1 MKKIIFLFVWLLCIP
16 AMLFA
21 ESGVYVGGHIR
32 RERPSTIEKLK
43 KSGFSYVILFNI
55 NVESDGTLTCD
66 GETVCKDGVY
76 VFGNTQPEYVSD
88 ITSLKQWP
96 TNIRRIDICIGG
108 WGNES
113 YSRIQSLVNSQG
125 TGSGSILYRNFKA
138 LKDALPVI
146 DGVNNDDEH
155 CYDVASAA
163 SFHIMMSD
171 LGYKTSLAPYMNK
184 SYWENLATRINSAR
198 PGACDRVM
206 VQCYDGGAG
215 NNPCDWHINGLPL
228 YAGRTNYQSSMEESI
243 SQMQSWKDNCGV
255 SGGFVWVYNDE
266 TWDLNDWATRM
277 NRIFGS
283 YQTAQNSVV
292 TVYSDM
298 NYGGYA
304 VGLPLGEHDM
314 AALAAYGII
323 NDDISS
329 LKVPAGYKVTLY
341 DNSGFGGDS
350 RTYTSDA
357 SYVGDDFNDRCTSI
371 KVSTAGVSGKGG
383 LYKLQNRNSGLYMDV
398 NNNSTENNANVLV
411 FADEQGDPSQF
422 WQLTEVG
429 EGIYSI
435 KNYRSGKVLDIM
447 DNSTDNGAVVQ
458 QYDDYSAAN
467 QQFILL
473 DAADGY
479 YYLAAS
485 HCGKVV
491 EVPSSSL
498 EWGEWCKLYD
508 NNGSATQQWKLVD
521 YKPQGYAVAT
531 VYKDADYKGSS
542 LGLPEGSYNAADLA
556 LYGIGAD
563 QISSLKVTPGYRVI
577 LYDGDNFD
585 GENVSYT
592 GDTNHFPSFND
603 KTSSIRV
610 EASGVSGKS
619 GVYKLK
625 NRNSGLYMDVENN
638 STANNANVVV
648 FSDEGSDLSQHWT
661 LTEAGNGVYSIANYR
676 SGLVMDVVDAG
687 TDDGTVIQQY
697 EDYSS
702 TNQQF
707 ILVDAGGGYYHLVAR
722 HCGKALEIPD
732 SSTDV
737 GEWVKLY
744 SNNGTNTQQ
753 WRLVS
758 PSTVSDDE
766 AAVAT
771 VYQDADF
778 EGTSMDLPEGEYTTE
793 VLELYGLGGGMI
805 SSLEVMEGYKVTLY
819 KEDNFGGESIS
830 YTSDTNTFGSSWN
843 DKTYSLKV
851 EASGVSGL
859 SGTYKIQ
866 NRNSG
871 LYMDVEDNSTANNA
885 AIVQYS
891 NEPSDPTQTFSLAEV
906 GNGVYVI
913 TNSNSG
919 KVLDVSDSG
928 TENSTVVQQYDYY
941 EGHANQ
947 QFILV
952 DASDGYYSL
961 VARHCGKVV
970 EVPESKTDLG
980 EWLKIWT
987 NNGSDTQQWL
997 LVTDLTGGGSSEEE
1011 PSEPA
1016 DDVPENPSSGD
1027 ITPWI
1032 TSGDRS
1038 RLLAQMDGLQFGET
1052 YSTTSTITVNSS
1064 ETYQEIDGFGFTLTE
1079 GSAEVIMSLTSEKQ
1093 EELLQDLFN
1102 PETGIGVSVIRLG
1115 IGATDLS
1122 SYVYSYNDNDG
1133 DTDMSEFSLEG
1144 PDTQYTIP
1152 VLLKALAINP
1162 DIKVM
1167 ATPWSAPEWMKFD
1180 NNYLNNDYYSAY
1192 ALYFVKYLQA
1202 MQAYGIDI
1210 WAVTPQN
1217 EPLNTTNNPSMGMT
1231 QEDQYTFVNNYLG
1244 PQLETAGF
1252 GDVKIICYDHNCDN
1266 TEFPIYVSQ
1275 SSYVDGSAFHL
1286 YAGDISAMT
1295 DVYHRTGKGV
1305 YFTEQYTGVGGDF
1318 QGDFSWHLRN
1328 VLIGAPNNYSKTVL
1342 EWNLANN
1349 SSMGPHTEGGCDTC
1363 LGAITVENSTSYT
1376 KNVAYYIIAQASK
1389 FVKPGAV
1396 RLGCSSTSLPATAF
1410 KNTDGSY
1417 VVICHNENTDYT
1429 HTTTITIDG
1438 QSFSYEIPAGS
1449 AATFVWGV
1457 SDSGDDGQGGED
1469 EEETPSGTY
1478 DYWVVCRDELPD
1490 GVVLDLRA
1498 CPLYVWEN
1506 TLVGTTVQDA
1516 AEGSDA
1522 IAFTISASTGS
1533 WFGGGYNTGSI
1544 EVGLSQIA
1552 DYNLYFSYKTDYSGQ
1567 LQVKISGTN
1576 GEFAV
1581 GFDHTPDLQWHST
1594 YIPMSEFVSAG
1605 LQLGTMDNWLAFGI
1619 VGENTISTGNY
1630 LSLDNIYYAKS
1641 RIPGDTGEEN
1651 LPTSV
1656 DLDDTGSGIYLWPN
1670 PADDYVYVENVEA
1683 GETIKVVDLS
1693 GRVVLSSVADGS
1705 VLDVAGLQQG
1715 TYLLV
1720 VSGKALKFMV
1730 K

>member
-1 MKKIIFLFVWLLCIP
+1 MKKIIFLLVWLLCIP

-138 LKDALPVI
+138 LKEAIPVI

-184 SYWENLATRINSAR
+184 SYWENLATRINSER

-329 LKVPAGYKVTLY
+329 LKVPSGYKVTLY
-341 DNSGFGGDS
+341 DNSGFGGES

-398 NNNSTENNANVLV
+398 NNNSTENNANVVV

-542 LGLPEGSYNAADLA
+542 LGLPEGSYNATDLA

-638 STANNANVVV
+638 STDNNAPV
-648 FSDEGSDLSQHWT
+648 
-661 LTEAGNGVYSIANYR
+661 
-676 SGLVMDVVDAG
+676 
-687 TDDGTVIQQY
+687 
-697 EDYSS
+697 
-702 TNQQF
+702 
-707 ILVDAGGGYYHLVAR
+707 
-722 HCGKALEIPD
+722 
-732 SSTDV
+732 
-737 GEWVKLY
+737 
-744 SNNGTNTQQ
+744 
-753 WRLVS
+753 
-758 PSTVSDDE
+758 
-766 AAVAT
+766 
-771 VYQDADF
+771 
-778 EGTSMDLPEGEYTTE
+778 
-793 VLELYGLGGGMI
+793 
-805 SSLEVMEGYKVTLY
+805 
-819 KEDNFGGESIS
+819 
-830 YTSDTNTFGSSWN
+830 
-843 DKTYSLKV
+843 
-851 EASGVSGL
+851 
-859 SGTYKIQ
+859 
-866 NRNSG
+866 
-871 LYMDVEDNSTANNA
+871 
-885 AIVQYS
+885 VQYVS
-891 NEPSDPTQTFSLAEV
+891 EGDDPSQLFEFAEV
-906 GNGVYVI
+906 GNGVYSI
-913 TNSNSG
+913 TNKNSG
-919 KVLDVSDSG
+919 KSFDIAD
-928 TENSTVVQQYDYY
+928 NSTDNRALVQLYDYLGY
-941 EGHANQ
+941 SHQ
-947 QFILV
+947 QFILI
-952 DASDGYYSL
+952 AAPDGYYQL
-961 VARHCGKVV
+961 AARHCGKVV

-980 EWLKIWT
+980 EWLKTWD
-987 NNGSDTQQWL
+987 NNGSATQQWK
-997 LVTDLTGGGSSEEE
+997 LVTDFFEDEKEED
-1011 PSEPA
+1011 PDPA
-1016 DDVPENPSSGD
+1016 PDIPENPADGD
-1027 ITPWI
+1027 VRVIV

-1038 RLLAQMDGLQFGET
+1038 RLLAEMDGLQFGET

-1167 ATPWSAPEWMKFD
+1167 ATPWSAPEWMKLD

-1244 PQLETAGF
+1244 PQLESAGF

-1286 YAGDISAMT
+1286 YGGDISAMT
-1295 DVYHRTGKGV
+1295 TVYDATGKDV
-1305 YFTEQYTGVGGDF
+1305 YFTEQYTASTGDF

-1490 GVVLDLRA
+1490 GEVLDLRA
-1498 CPLYVWEN
+1498 SPLYVWEN

-1641 RIPGDTGEEN
+1641 RIPGDTGEED

>member
-1 MKKIIFLFVWLLCIP
+1 MKKIIFLLVWLLCIP

-138 LKDALPVI
+138 LKEAIPVI

-184 SYWENLATRINSAR
+184 SYWENLATRINSER

-283 YQTAQNSVV
+283 YHTAQNSVV
-292 TVYSDM
+292 TVYSDV

-329 LKVPAGYKVTLY
+329 LKVPSGYKVTLY
-341 DNSGFGGDS
+341 DNSGFGGES

-398 NNNSTENNANVLV
+398 NNNSTENNANVVV

-422 WQLTEVG
+422 WQLIEVG

-485 HCGKVV
+485 HSGKVV

-542 LGLPEGSYNAADLA
+542 LGLPEGSYNATDLA

-638 STANNANVVV
+638 STDNNAPV
-648 FSDEGSDLSQHWT
+648 
-661 LTEAGNGVYSIANYR
+661 
-676 SGLVMDVVDAG
+676 
-687 TDDGTVIQQY
+687 
-697 EDYSS
+697 
-702 TNQQF
+702 
-707 ILVDAGGGYYHLVAR
+707 
-722 HCGKALEIPD
+722 
-732 SSTDV
+732 
-737 GEWVKLY
+737 
-744 SNNGTNTQQ
+744 
-753 WRLVS
+753 
-758 PSTVSDDE
+758 
-766 AAVAT
+766 
-771 VYQDADF
+771 
-778 EGTSMDLPEGEYTTE
+778 
-793 VLELYGLGGGMI
+793 
-805 SSLEVMEGYKVTLY
+805 
-819 KEDNFGGESIS
+819 
-830 YTSDTNTFGSSWN
+830 
-843 DKTYSLKV
+843 
-851 EASGVSGL
+851 
-859 SGTYKIQ
+859 
-866 NRNSG
+866 
-871 LYMDVEDNSTANNA
+871 
-885 AIVQYS
+885 VQYVS
-891 NEPSDPTQTFSLAEV
+891 EGDDPSQLFEFAEV
-906 GNGVYVI
+906 GNGVYSI
-913 TNSNSG
+913 TNKNSG
-919 KVLDVSDSG
+919 KSFDIAD
-928 TENSTVVQQYDYY
+928 NSTDNRALVQLYDYLGY
-941 EGHANQ
+941 SHQ
-947 QFILV
+947 QFILI
-952 DASDGYYSL
+952 AAPDGYYQL
-961 VARHCGKVV
+961 AARHCGKVV

-980 EWLKIWT
+980 EWLKTWD
-987 NNGSDTQQWL
+987 NNGSATQQWK
-997 LVTDLTGGGSSEEE
+997 LVTDFFEDEKEED
-1011 PSEPA
+1011 PDPA
-1016 DDVPENPSSGD
+1016 PDIPENPADGD
-1027 ITPWI
+1027 VRVIV

-1038 RLLAQMDGLQFGET
+1038 RLLAEMDGLQFGET

-1093 EELLQDLFN
+1093 EELLYDLFN

-1167 ATPWSAPEWMKFD
+1167 ATPWSAPEWMKLD

-1244 PQLETAGF
+1244 PQLESAGF

-1266 TEFPIYVSQ
+1266 TEFPIYVAQ
-1275 SSYVDGSAFHL
+1275 SPYVDGTAFHL

-1305 YFTEQYTGVGGDF
+1305 YFTEQYTGAGGDF

-1490 GVVLDLRA
+1490 GEVLDLRA
-1498 CPLYVWEN
+1498 SPLYVWEN

-1641 RIPGDTGEEN
+1641 RIPGDTGEED

>member
-1 MKKIIFLFVWLLCIP
+1 MKKISFLFVWLLCIP

-138 LKDALPVI
+138 LKEAIPVI

-283 YQTAQNSVV
+283 FQTAQNSVV
-292 TVYSDM
+292 TVYSDV

-329 LKVPAGYKVTLY
+329 LKVPSGYKVTLY
-341 DNSGFGGDS
+341 DNSGFGGES

-398 NNNSTENNANVLV
+398 NNNSTENNANVVV

-422 WQLTEVG
+422 WQLIEVG

-485 HCGKVV
+485 HSGKVV

-542 LGLPEGSYNAADLA
+542 LGLPEGSYNATDPA

-603 KTSSIRV
+603 KASSIRI

-638 STANNANVVV
+638 STDNNAPV
-648 FSDEGSDLSQHWT
+648 
-661 LTEAGNGVYSIANYR
+661 
-676 SGLVMDVVDAG
+676 
-687 TDDGTVIQQY
+687 
-697 EDYSS
+697 
-702 TNQQF
+702 
-707 ILVDAGGGYYHLVAR
+707 
-722 HCGKALEIPD
+722 
-732 SSTDV
+732 
-737 GEWVKLY
+737 
-744 SNNGTNTQQ
+744 
-753 WRLVS
+753 
-758 PSTVSDDE
+758 
-766 AAVAT
+766 
-771 VYQDADF
+771 
-778 EGTSMDLPEGEYTTE
+778 
-793 VLELYGLGGGMI
+793 
-805 SSLEVMEGYKVTLY
+805 
-819 KEDNFGGESIS
+819 
-830 YTSDTNTFGSSWN
+830 
-843 DKTYSLKV
+843 
-851 EASGVSGL
+851 
-859 SGTYKIQ
+859 
-866 NRNSG
+866 
-871 LYMDVEDNSTANNA
+871 
-885 AIVQYS
+885 VQYVS
-891 NEPSDPTQTFSLAEV
+891 EGDDPSQLFEFAEV
-906 GNGVYVI
+906 GNGVYSI
-913 TNSNSG
+913 TNKNSG
-919 KVLDVSDSG
+919 KSFDIAD
-928 TENSTVVQQYDYY
+928 NSTDNRALVQLYDYLGY
-941 EGHANQ
+941 SHQ
-947 QFILV
+947 QFILI
-952 DASDGYYSL
+952 AAPDGYYQL
-961 VARHCGKVV
+961 AARHCGKVV

-980 EWLKIWT
+980 EWLKTWD
-987 NNGSDTQQWL
+987 NNGSATQQWK
-997 LVTDLTGGGSSEEE
+997 LVTDFFEDEKEED
-1011 PSEPA
+1011 PDPA
-1016 DDVPENPSSGD
+1016 PDIPENPADGD
-1027 ITPWI
+1027 VRVIV

-1038 RLLAQMDGLQFGET
+1038 RLLAEMDGLQFGET

-1244 PQLETAGF
+1244 PQLESAGF

-1266 TEFPIYVSQ
+1266 TEFPIYVAQ
-1275 SSYVDGSAFHL
+1275 SPYVDGTAFHL

-1328 VLIGAPNNYSKTVL
+1328 VVIGGSNNWAKTIL

-1490 GVVLDLRA
+1490 GEVLDLRE

-1641 RIPGDTGEEN
+1641 RIPGDTGEED

>member
-1 MKKIIFLFVWLLCIP
+1 MKKIIFLLVWLLCIP

-138 LKDALPVI
+138 LKDAIPVI

-184 SYWENLATRINSAR
+184 SYWENLATQINSAR
-198 PGACDRVM
+198 QGACDRIM

-283 YQTAQNSVV
+283 FQTAQNSVV
-292 TVYSDM
+292 TVYSDV

-329 LKVPAGYKVTLY
+329 LKVPSGYKVTLY
-341 DNSGFGGDS
+341 DNSGFGGES

-398 NNNSTENNANVLV
+398 NNNSTENNANVVV

-485 HCGKVV
+485 HSGKVV

-542 LGLPEGSYNAADLA
+542 LGLPEGSYNATDLA

-638 STANNANVVV
+638 STDNNAPV
-648 FSDEGSDLSQHWT
+648 
-661 LTEAGNGVYSIANYR
+661 
-676 SGLVMDVVDAG
+676 
-687 TDDGTVIQQY
+687 
-697 EDYSS
+697 
-702 TNQQF
+702 
-707 ILVDAGGGYYHLVAR
+707 
-722 HCGKALEIPD
+722 
-732 SSTDV
+732 
-737 GEWVKLY
+737 
-744 SNNGTNTQQ
+744 
-753 WRLVS
+753 
-758 PSTVSDDE
+758 
-766 AAVAT
+766 
-771 VYQDADF
+771 
-778 EGTSMDLPEGEYTTE
+778 
-793 VLELYGLGGGMI
+793 
-805 SSLEVMEGYKVTLY
+805 
-819 KEDNFGGESIS
+819 
-830 YTSDTNTFGSSWN
+830 
-843 DKTYSLKV
+843 
-851 EASGVSGL
+851 
-859 SGTYKIQ
+859 
-866 NRNSG
+866 
-871 LYMDVEDNSTANNA
+871 
-885 AIVQYS
+885 VQYVS
-891 NEPSDPTQTFSLAEV
+891 EGDDPSQLFEFAEV
-906 GNGVYVI
+906 GNGVYSI
-913 TNSNSG
+913 TNKNSG
-919 KVLDVSDSG
+919 KSFDIAD
-928 TENSTVVQQYDYY
+928 NSTDNRALVQLYDYLGY
-941 EGHANQ
+941 SHQ
-947 QFILV
+947 QFILI
-952 DASDGYYSL
+952 AAPDGYYQL
-961 VARHCGKVV
+961 AARHCGKVV

-980 EWLKIWT
+980 EWLKTWD
-987 NNGSDTQQWL
+987 NNGSATQQWK
-997 LVTDLTGGGSSEEE
+997 LVTDFFEDEKEED
-1011 PSEPA
+1011 PDPDPA
-1016 DDVPENPSSGD
+1016 PDIPENPADGD
-1027 ITPWI
+1027 VRVIV

-1038 RLLAQMDGLQFGET
+1038 RLLAEMDGLQFGET

-1093 EELLQDLFN
+1093 EELLYDLFN

-1167 ATPWSAPEWMKFD
+1167 AAPWSAPEWMKLD

-1244 PQLETAGF
+1244 PQLESAGF

-1286 YAGDISAMT
+1286 YGGDISAMT
-1295 DVYHRTGKGV
+1295 TVYDATGKDV
-1305 YFTEQYTGVGGDF
+1305 YFTEQYTASTGDF

-1396 RLGCSSTSLPATAF
+1396 RLGCSSTSLPAIAF

-1490 GVVLDLRA
+1490 GEVLDLRA

-1641 RIPGDTGEEN
+1641 RIPGDTGEED